1 MTYKAL
7 MLDIDGT
14 ITPYD
19 YSAFPSEKVCEA
31 ILKASQK
38 LSVSLVTGRGFASVK
53 KILAHIGL
61 KSGYGAIN
69 NGSYVFDI
77 RSGDVIYD
85 QPINDNST
93 EKIVEILM
101 RQNIPFFLK
110 QFQGDEYTIH
120 APYKKGDPL
129 EKAYMMYS
137 EELFNHE
144 KLTRLFNEF
153 SSINDIT
160 LHKTRHKDPNMY
172 GFNITHAMATK
183 AHAIEVILEQIHVKR
198 DEVIGVG
205 DSYNDFPLLMASGL
219 KVAMGNALQDL
230 KDIADFV
237 APSVHEDGVVHII
250 EKYIL
255 SNE

>member
-19 YSAFPSEKVCEA
+19 YSALPSEKVCEA

-38 LSVSLVTGRGFASVK
+38 LTVSLVTGRGFASVK

-61 KSGYGAIN
+61 QSGYGAIN

-77 RSGDVIYD
+77 HSERVLYD
-85 QPINDNST
+85 QPINDEST
-93 EKIVEILM
+93 EKIARILTE
-101 RQNIPFFLK
+101 RSVPFYVK

-120 APYKKGDPL
+120 APYKKGDSL
-129 EKAYMMYS
+129 KKVYMMYS
-137 EELFNHE
+137 EELFDHT
-144 KLTRLFNEF
+144 KLTNLFNEF
-153 SSINDIT
+153 SSISDIT
-160 LHKTRHKDPNMY
+160 LHKTRHKNPDMY

-183 AHAIEVILEQIHVKR
+183 AHAIEVILGQIHVKR

-237 APSVHEDGVVHII
+237 APSVHEDGVVQVID
-250 EKYIL
+250 KYIL
-255 SNE
+255 LNE